1 VLRKP
6 PGGDLRGA
14 PATSNARTPIVP
26 IAGYNAGMRKA
37 WKRGP
42 HGAGSATTVLAVE
55 RLAAG
60 GDGVGRIDAK
70 VAFAP
75 RTAPGDVVEVEV
87 VEERRS
93 WCRAR
98 MIRLVTAGPDRI
110 TPHCPAF
117 GDCGGCDW
125 QHLAYPAQLAAK
137 RSIVEDALRRIG
149 RLHPP
154 AVTPTIPSP
163 LEHGYRHRARMHTA
177 RRGQAAQ
184 FGFFRRGSHDVVPL
198 EACPVLHPSLNVVLG
213 ALAVAGRVQPRAFAH
228 CGQVCLDTGWDGATA
243 RLLLRGMED
252 KPLNISEPAASALRD
267 AAAVSGV
274 RLLLGDETREPLP
287 LGPGPQALV
296 TTGEAFTQVNL
307 RQNLKLVEVAL
318 DLAAPVPGEE
328 ILDLCCGLGNLAVPA
343 AARGG
348 RVTGVDIDGEAVR
361 QARENAGR
369 LGFEAT
375 FVRDDAAAAARAL
388 AGAGRRFTL
397 VLLNPPRTGAREAAS
412 IVPSLAPLRI
422 VVVSCDPATLA
433 RDASVLA
440 AAGYA
445 LEVVRP
451 IDLFPQTAHVETV
464 TLFRLKRAP

>member
-1 VLRKP
+1 LDTSNPAGTAELIAQIIEEELAIEDKLNDEVRDILDQYSDYMRREGVSYAEMFRVLR
-6 PGGDLRGA
+6 
-14 PATSNARTPIVP
+14 
-26 IAGYNAGMRKA
+26 
-37 WKRGP
+37 
-42 HGAGSATTVLAVE
+42 
-55 RLAAG
+55 
-60 GDGVGRIDAK
+60 
-70 VAFAP
+70 
-75 RTAPGDVVEVEV
+75 
-87 VEERRS
+87 
-93 WCRAR
+93 
-98 MIRLVTAGPDRI
+98 
-110 TPHCPAF
+110 
-117 GDCGGCDW
+117 
-125 QHLAYPAQLAAK
+125 
-137 RSIVEDALRRIG
+137 
-149 RLHPP
+149 
-154 AVTPTIPSP
+154 
-163 LEHGYRHRARMHTA
+163 
-177 RRGQAAQ
+177 
-184 FGFFRRGSHDVVPL
+184 
-198 EACPVLHPSLNVVLG
+198 
-213 ALAVAGRVQPRAFAH
+213 
-228 CGQVCLDTGWDGATA
+228 
-243 RLLLRGMED
+243 
-252 KPLNISEPAASALRD
+252 AS
-267 AAAVSGV
+267 VS
-274 RLLLGDETREPLP
+274 LLGDETREPLP

-348 RVTGVDIDGEAVR
+348 QVTGVDIDGEAVR
-361 QARENAGR
+361 QARENSGR
-369 LGFEAT
+369 LGFKAT

-445 LEVVRP
+445 LEAVCP